1 MRAEHCRQ
9 GADEMIHLLM
19 CMERGRRDPK
29 AFRPARDGRVIDRLD
44 VDPVL
49 SQQVVRDAADQVGVA
64 DEDPERGGFRMA

>member
-1 MRAEHCRQ
+1 MRAKYCRQ

-19 CMERGRRDPK
+19 RMERGRCDPK
-29 AFRPARDGRVIDRLD
+29 AFRPARDGRVVDRLD

-64 DEDPERGGFRMA
+64 DEDPERGGSRMA